1 MAINFS
7 AQFIVNEKTSTR
19 VLRLTDTSTGFT
31 LSKGNFSVTF
41 PDGSVISNT
50 DFSSPE
56 ISAPGGNTSVSLITD
71 IDNTVLTGVYVVNFV
86 ALDTSLNTYNK
97 TETFD
102 FNWEKPTKAIIN
114 DSDVVLP
121 EVQFKDL
128 TAYETSGSFTGVLT
142 RNFFTTTPST
152 SEVGVIT
159 KTSVGDILTPSNAS
173 KYYEGIYLVSS
184 DVSVLYTHTSKSW
197 LTVSYVDLLQE
208 TYDVREAP
216 TQDELVALMNT
227 YKDQIEAYK
236 TTNPDEYARLNEE
249 YDLVLALY
257 SHIIA
262 RYQTSTLDG
271 SKAILDQLLGLLPP
285 ASSYTYKATLM
296 LPFTINFTTSLTG
309 SGTTG
314 TIPKFTGA
322 TSLGNSIIKEDTARI
337 GIGKTPTTTLDVNGA
352 IQGTSIVKAG
362 GTSSQFLKA
371 DGSVDTSTY
380 LTGVAWGS
388 ITGTLSTQTDLQ
400 TALDLKAPLASPT
413 FTGTVSGIT
422 KSMVGLSNVD
432 NTTDLLKPISTA
444 TQTALDLKAP
454 LVSPTFTGTVSGV
467 TKSMVGLSNV
477 DNTTDLLKPI
487 STATQTALDLKAPL
501 ASPTFTGTVSGVTK
515 SMVGL
520 SNVDN
525 TSDANKPVSSA
536 TQTALNLKYDASNP
550 SGYISGITSGQVTT
564 ALGFTPENA
573 ANKGIN
579 NGYASLDG
587 AGKVLSSQLPSY
599 VDDVVEVANYAALP
613 ATGETGKIYVTIDTN
628 YIYRWTGSVYVE
640 IKDSSAV
647 WGAITGTLSNQTD
660 LQNALDAKLSVTTA
674 ASTYVPYTGATT
686 NLVLGDNNFSAKQV
700 SILKSPDGFGGFTS
714 NYLFLQTGTSTTSV
728 GTDGI
733 SLVSKPNVRA
743 LIINYD
749 IAGVNRSATL
759 DADLLTASRTF
770 QFPNASGTIALTSDL
785 SAYVPYT
792 GATGNVDLGTHSLIA
807 SQVKASSSAGLSLN
821 SNNGTQVANLGAGGG
836 ANITFYGGL
845 TGTTATFA
853 MSGSGIALGV
863 TGSGTGD
870 AIRITHSSGRAL
882 TLNSSGSGYGVLINN
897 ETASTSAPFTI
908 QKQGLAVITL
918 TDAGA
923 GSFSSSLTASSFVK
937 TSGTS
942 AQFLK
947 ADGSVDSSTYLT
959 TSSAA
964 STYVPYTGATGAV
977 NLGAFDL
984 TVNTIRV
991 GKGAGN
997 IADNTV
1003 VGASALNSNTTG
1015 TSNTAVGYLSLF
1027 TNTTGG
1033 GNSSFGVFSL
1043 LFNLT
1048 GSNNTAIGGA
1058 TLYSNT
1064 TGGANVAIGLNALY
1078 SNTTGGSNT
1087 ANGVQALYGNTSGIY
1102 NTAIGSNAL
1111 NGNTTAN
1118 YNTAVGNNALLA
1130 NTTGAS
1136 NTAVG
1141 NNAGQSITT
1150 GSNNVIIGGYAGTS
1164 AMSNNIVLSDGA
1176 GNIKYQWNGTTNT
1189 LFGTTTLTGALSGT
1203 SATFTGLTVS
1213 NTSDVYPEIKTSAVD
1228 ADAFLGFSNT
1238 GDGNAAWSIGR
1249 RNTGEFWISTYT
1261 GNFNSGTRTE
1271 PLKIATSGAAT
1282 FSSSVTASGGVIAG
1296 DSKFFNTV
1304 QLTDS
1309 LGGTCQ
1315 GFLWTDAANTLKI
1328 GTGTVAG
1335 GNVKMTI
1342 ASTGAATFS
1351 SSVTA
1356 SDYINVKKD
1365 GSDTAFSG
1373 SYLSVSNAANNVS
1386 WGWQLGA
1393 SNKLSLWLYNGGPT
1407 SNPLNIT
1414 TTGNVGIGTTAPTAK
1429 LEVNGYGTAN
1439 SIMTYVAAKFYGA
1452 GTGGINL
1459 GTDGTN
1465 PQIATDSSGVDLTFL
1480 TRVSGVF
1487 SERMRI
1493 TSGGNVGIGTTAP
1506 NGKLEV
1512 SSDQSSNNQHINI
1525 IGTQTSFNQGYS
1537 IGIPTSTKDLRFYD
1551 LTVGTERM
1559 RITSGGNVGIGTASG
1574 LNAKLEI
1581 GHDGYGTTNTYSGI
1595 HIKNTNTT
1603 VDSNVAA
1610 RLSFSGDGNASM
1622 AGIIEQRRDGIDSFW
1637 IRTLNGYSADGRI
1650 YVQAQTNGVYLAKD
1664 ATSWTSNSD
1673 ERMKA
1678 DLVPI
1683 ENASEKVSQLR
1694 SVIGRY
1700 KTDEVGT
1707 KRSFL
1712 IAQDVLSVLPEAV
1725 DIDSTTGMMGVQYTE
1740 VIPLLVASIK
1750 ELKAEL
1756 DTLKNK

>member
-41 PDGSVISNT
+41 PDGSVVSNT
-50 DFSSPE
+50 DFSYPE

-173 KYYEGIYLVSS
+173 KYYEGIYLVRS

-285 ASSYTYKATLM
+285 VSSYTYKATLM

-454 LVSPTFTGTVSGV
+454 LASPTFTGTVSGI

-587 AGKVLSSQLPSY
+587 AGKVPSSQLPSY

-660 LQNALDAKLSVTTA
+660 LQNALNAKFDDPTGDTTQYIAGDGSLVTFPIAGQAGTLVREVRNTTGATLTKGTIVYISGATGNKPTVSKAIATGDSTSAQTFGMLQANIANNANGYAVCSGDLSGLDTSALTEGQQLYLSGVTAGAYTTTKSVAPIHLVYIGVVTRSHPTQGQIEVKIQNGYELDEIHDVLITSKANNDGLFYESSTSLWKNKSIATVLGYTPANA
-674 ASTYVPYTGATT
+674 ATYVPYTGATSD
-686 NLVLGDNNFSAKQV
+686 VILGVNK
-700 SILKSPDGFGGFTS
+700 LKA
-714 NYLFLQTGTSTTSV
+714 TSV
-728 GTDGI
+728 YAEGSAGGGGALQIKQYASASINEAGYSSIGTLTSGI
-733 SLVSKPNVRA
+733 FYFA
-743 LIINYD
+743 
-749 IAGVNRSATL
+749 SATTVPNFKNFAL
-759 DADLLTASRTF
+759 NPSGLTDNTLRTYAL
-770 QFPNASGTIALTSDL
+770 PDASGTIALTSDL
-785 SAYVPYT
+785 HNAVT
-792 GATGNVDLGTHSLIA
+792 IGTA
-807 SQVKASSSAGLSLN
+807 NGLSL
-821 SNNGTQVANLGAGGG
+821 STQVLS
-836 ANITFYGGL
+836 L
-845 TGTTATFA
+845 
-853 MSGSGIALGV
+853 AL
-863 TGSGTGD
+863 
-870 AIRITHSSGRAL
+870 
-882 TLNSSGSGYGVLINN
+882 
-897 ETASTSAPFTI
+897 ASTSATGALSSTDWNTFNG
-908 QKQGLAVITL
+908 KQNAL
-918 TDAGA
+918 TNPVTGT
-923 GSFSSSLTASSFVK
+923 GTSGRVPKFNGTSSLTDSIIYDN
-937 TSGTS
+937 GTRVS
-942 AQFLK
+942 IG
-947 ADGSVDSSTYLT
+947 ADVT
-959 TSSAA
+959 TSSRFVSA
-964 STYVPYTGATGAV
+964 SSTSGAYAIIAQGSSGANGIFSTVGSTGEIFRGQNGSGAYYIIDNNANTFLSG
-977 NLGAFDL
+977 NL
-984 TVNTIRV
+984 NV
-991 GKGAGN
+991 GDFSSTSYRLN
-997 IADNTV
+997 V
-1003 VGASALNSNTTG
+1003 VGTG
-1015 TSNTAVGYLSLF
+1015 NF
-1027 TNTTGG
+1027 
-1033 GNSSFGVFSL
+1033 
-1043 LFNLT
+1043 
-1048 GSNNTAIGGA
+1048 
-1058 TLYSNT
+1058 
-1064 TGGANVAIGLNALY
+1064 
-1078 SNTTGGSNT
+1078 
-1087 ANGVQALYGNTSGIY
+1087 
-1102 NTAIGSNAL
+1102 
-1111 NGNTTAN
+1111 
-1118 YNTAVGNNALLA
+1118 
-1130 NTTGAS
+1130 
-1136 NTAVG
+1136 
-1141 NNAGQSITT
+1141 
-1150 GSNNVIIGGYAGTS
+1150 
-1164 AMSNNIVLSDGA
+1164 
-1176 GNIKYQWNGTTNT
+1176 
-1189 LFGTTTLTGALSGT
+1189 TGALSGT
-1203 SATFTGLTVS
+1203 SATFSGQLNLNNNNDVYFG
-1213 NTSDVYPEIKTSAVD
+1213 NTSGNGIGVY
-1228 ADAFLGFSNT
+1228 F
-1238 GDGNAAWSIGR
+1238 GNSD
-1249 RNTGEFWISTYT
+1249 STLHFY
-1261 GNFNSGTRTE
+1261 N
-1271 PLKIATSGAAT
+1271 
-1282 FSSSVTASGGVIAG
+1282 
-1296 DSKFFNTV
+1296 
-1304 QLTDS
+1304 
-1309 LGGTCQ
+1309 
-1315 GFLWTDAANTLKI
+1315 
-1328 GTGTVAG
+1328 GTGGADLFKIVR
-1335 GNVKMTI
+1335 
-1342 ASTGAATFS
+1342 STGAATFS

-1356 SDYINVKKD
+1356 TNLSINTTTTD
-1365 GSDTAFSG
+1365 GRIDVRPNA
-1373 SYLSVSNAANNVS
+1373 LSSFPIYWRNN
-1386 WGWQLGA
+1386 
-1393 SNKLSLWLYNGGPT
+1393 NGGYGGGVYVT
-1407 SNPLNIT
+1407 GGNNMQMYLANSAGTENVLIAA
-1414 TTGNVGIGTTAPTAK
+1414 TGNSW
-1429 LEVNGYGTAN
+1429 LN
-1439 SIMTYVAAKFYGA
+1439 
-1452 GTGGINL
+1452 
-1459 GTDGTN
+1459 
-1465 PQIATDSSGVDLTFL
+1465 
-1480 TRVSGVF
+1480 
-1487 SERMRI
+1487 
-1493 TSGGNVGIGTTAP
+1493 GGNVGIGTTTPLQTSANRTVLTV
-1506 NGKLEV
+1506 NGTT
-1512 SSDQSSNNQHINI
+1512 SAIINI
-1525 IGTQTSFNQGYS
+1525 ATSDTLRAYLYADSSGSTFETSGTNTISASGAN
-1537 IGIPTSTKDLRFYD
+1537 IIA
-1551 LTVGTERM
+1551 LTTNGTERM
-1559 RITSGGNVGIGTASG
+1559 RITSGGNLSVNSG
-1574 LNAKLEI
+1574 STVAPEL
-1581 GHDGYGTTNTYSGI
+1581 GVRGTTGSNTIGAS
-1595 HIKNTNTT
+1595 
-1603 VDSNVAA
+1603 A
-1610 RLSFSGDGNASM
+1610 RIA
-1622 AGIIEQRRDGIDSFW
+1622 
-1637 IRTLNGYSADGRI
+1637 I
-1650 YVQAQTNGVYLAKD
+1650 YDD
-1664 ATSWTSNSD
+1664 ATSGSRSWIFQIDGS
-1673 ERMKA
+1673 
-1678 DLVPI
+1678 
-1683 ENASEKVSQLR
+1683 SQLR
-1694 SVIGRY
+1694 TFYYNGSTWATNGYQTTGGTWTNSDARR
-1700 KTDEVGT
+1700 KTNIENLEYGLNQVLQLNPKKFNFIHDIEGGNFRQ
-1707 KRSFL
+1707 KDMGF
-1712 IAQDVLSVLPEAV
+1712 IAQEVLSVMPLAV
-1725 DIDSTTGMMGVQYTE
+1725 DNYIDGEKDYYSMNYSNM
-1740 VIPLLVASIK
+1740 IPALVNAIK